1 MMSLEERADLIYNNI
16 NGNSNRDYAIG
27 YAERHLREACEEAV
41 RAAQENTRQGRLMAK
56 DPWPEKCVCKQMS
69 QDVIAFD
76 PRCPVHGAPSSRPTP
91 EDALK
96 AVNDIA
102 RLMHGGT
109 PEDWDIL
116 STGITDLL
124 AGHRDTPAAK
134 AIIGEEG
141 K

>member
-1 MMSLEERADLIYNNI
+1 MTTLRERADKLLDALYHRSSVDDELNTI
-16 NGNSNRDYAIG
+16 
-27 YAERHLREACEEAV
+27 ERHLREACEEAV

-56 DPWPEKCVCKQMS
+56 DSWPEKCVCKQMS